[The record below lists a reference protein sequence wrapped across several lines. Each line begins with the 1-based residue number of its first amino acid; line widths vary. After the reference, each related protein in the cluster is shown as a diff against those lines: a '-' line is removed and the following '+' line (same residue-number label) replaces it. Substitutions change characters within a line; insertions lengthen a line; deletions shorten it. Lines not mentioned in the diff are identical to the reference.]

1 MAAGLAIFVLIL
13 AANKGLDRYQ
23 AYAMQERRDKLA
35 VLEELATST
44 LRGDISSVAT
54 LGDGRYSV
62 EIFLE
67 NSGGGNT
74 PIYIMS
80 PSVHAFVQVG
90 LDWQELP
97 LAPQG
102 DATASVLK
110 VVGRQTYNYTM
121 EARVTKFTQ
130 LLPHYMHVRFTNS
143 MLVSPESVPED
154 DLFHRKD
161 NYYIYLRPDG
171 IDDATIAKSVKFA
184 GAPPTWIWMPPH

>member
-1 MAAGLAIFVLIL
+1 
-13 AANKGLDRYQ
+13 
-23 AYAMQERRDKLA
+23 
-35 VLEELATST
+35 
-44 LRGDISSVAT
+44 
-54 LGDGRYSV
+54 
-62 EIFLE
+62 
-67 NSGGGNT
+67 
-74 PIYIMS
+74 MS

-110 VVGRQTYNYTM
+110 VVGRQTYNYTL
-121 EARVTKFTQ
+121 EARVDKFTQ

-143 MLVSPESVPED
+143 MLVSPESAPED
-154 DLFHRKD
+154 DLFHRED

-184 GAPPTWIWMPPH
+184 GPPPTWIWMPPH